1 MKVAFAGTPE
11 FAQCHLAALLNS
23 QHEVVAVLTQPDRPA
38 GRGRQLQASAVKK
51 LAQQRQLPCY
61 QPQRLDSEVQALLA
75 ALNIDLLI
83 VVAYGLILPPAL
95 LTIPRLGCINVH
107 ASLLPRWRGA
117 APIQRAIEFG
127 DKESGITIMQM
138 DAGLDSGNILLQEK
152 CKITEN
158 ETSSTLYNKLAAIG
172 PETLLQAVDNF
183 SSLQPLQQ
191 DETQVC
197 YAKKISKKEAKT
209 DWHDSAEQIERR
221 IRAFNPWPVATAQL
235 ADKTVRLW
243 QAQALSQQHD
253 TIVGMVLNLC
263 SEGIDV
269 ATGSGIL
276 RLTHLQLPGAKILS
290 AADLLNSKKSLFKH
304 QRFVIQ

>member
-11 FAQCHLAALLNS
+11 FAQRHLAALLNS

-51 LAQQRQLPCY
+51 LAQQHQLPCY
-61 QPQRLDSEVQALLA
+61 QPQRLDSEAQALLDS
-75 ALNIDLLI
+75 LDIDLLI

-95 LTIPRLGCINVH
+95 LVIPRLGCINVH

-127 DKESGITIMQM
+127 DRESGITIMQM

-152 CKITEN
+152 CEITED
-158 ETSSTLYNKLAAIG
+158 ETSATLYDKLSATG
-172 PETLLQAVDNF
+172 PKALLQALDNF
-183 SSLQPLQQ
+183 SSLQSLKQ

-197 YAKKISKKEAKT
+197 YANKISKKEAKI

-243 QAQALSQQHD
+243 RAQVIAQQHD
-253 TIVGMVLNLC
+253 AQVGMILNLC

-269 ATGSGIL
+269 ATGSGVL
-276 RLTHLQLPGAKILS
+276 RLTHLQLPGAKTLS
-290 AADLLNSKKSLFKH
+290 AADLLNSKKTLFKQ
-304 QRFVIQ
+304 QRFVV